1 MYITVLCMLLLNVQL
16 CISEDFLIGWFLSI
30 NLCLGLFFLIC
41 VYMCV
46 FRVRTELGEKS
57 FWISCLWKDLQKE
70 FKVKEVREWLN
81 LISVNFVI
89 VGFIMTCYFIRFLIH
104 VCVVVLFFCVVCLL
118 FYRICEFMI
127 HVCSFIHLSVW
138 KIVFASLFV
147 THCICC
153 NLYMTLL
160 VTLVKRILIS
170 VRYLRGQIK

>member
-57 FWISCLWKDLQKE
+57 FWISCLWKNLQKK
-70 FKVKEVREWLN
+70 FKVHFKEVREWLH

-89 VGFIMTCYFIRFLIH
+89 AVFIMTCYFIRFLIH
-104 VCVVVLFFCVVCLL
+104 FCVVLWFCFFVLCLCCFIGFVNSWFMFVFTCLCGKLCLL
-118 FYRICEFMI
+118 LY
-127 HVCSFIHLSVW
+127 LSH
-138 KIVFASLFV
+138 IVFVITYTWLCWSL
-147 THCICC
+147 
-153 NLYMTLL
+153 L
-160 VTLVKRILIS
+160 
-170 VRYLRGQIK
+170 